1 MKVYHQFTEESDNW
15 HLNWRRR
22 GWLQLT
28 WLSRSTQSVLV
39 EIIGWIEVVALFR
52 RRRTPERSIQG

>member
-1 MKVYHQFTEESDNW
+1 MKVYHQFTAESDNW
-15 HLNWRRR
+15 HLNLRRR